1 MEAATSSAAL
11 EELVRE
17 HAALRRVAT
26 LVAQE
31 PSPSEVFAAV
41 TKETGMLLGA
51 QRATL
56 LRVES
61 PQWAV
66 VVAGWS
72 DGALPPVPVGHR
84 GALDGRGILG
94 QMLRTARPVRIEDF
108 DQVGDGAVAEL
119 MRGLGIRAGAG
130 GPIII
135 GGRVWGAVTA
145 VWEDVAT
152 LPPGA
157 EDRVAAFA
165 ELVSYAIEN
174 AETRAELAAS
184 RARLVEAAD
193 EARRRIERDLHDGAQ
208 QRFVAAR
215 LDLTLLERQ
224 LDQPDRARSILAKAR
239 EQLDGG
245 LAELRDLARGIHP
258 TVLTDRGLEPALT
271 ALVRRA
277 SLPVELRAEVPDRLD
292 PAIEAAAYFLVSEA
306 LTNVSEHAQA
316 DTVTVDVASPDGTL
330 VVTISDDGLGGADAR
345 RGSGLRGLVDRVDAV
360 GGHLELS
367 SERGH
372 GDSTLRPAPD
382 ERPRLADR
390 SAAER
395 LSRPAGHRTRGSRRQ
410 DSRQPYLFLSRRR

>member
-1 MEAATSSAAL
+1 
-11 EELVRE
+11 
-17 HAALRRVAT
+17 VAT

-119 MRGLGIRAGAG
+119 MRELGIRAGAG

-135 GGRVWGAVTA
+135 GGRVWGAVTV

-215 LDLTLLERQ
+215 LDLTLLER
-224 LDQPDRARSILAKAR
+224 RSNCAPR
-239 EQLDGG
+239 S
-245 LAELRDLARGIHP
+245 R
-258 TVLTDRGLEPALT
+258 
-271 ALVRRA
+271 
-277 SLPVELRAEVPDRLD
+277 
-292 PAIEAAAYFLVSEA
+292 
-306 LTNVSEHAQA
+306 N
-316 DTVTVDVASPDGTL
+316 
-330 VVTISDDGLGGADAR
+330 
-345 RGSGLRGLVDRVDAV
+345 
-360 GGHLELS
+360 
-367 SERGH
+367 
-372 GDSTLRPAPD
+372 DST
-382 ERPRLADR
+382 
-390 SAAER
+390 
-395 LSRPAGHRTRGSRRQ
+395 RR
-410 DSRQPYLFLSRRR
+410 SRQPPTSSSPRPSPTSPSTPRQTRSPSTWRPPTGRWLSPSRTTASAEPTPGAALVCAASSTVSTPSAATSS

>member
-1 MEAATSSAAL
+1 VEAATSSAAP

-94 QMLRTARPVRIEDF
+94 QMLRTARPLRIEDF
-108 DQVGDGAVAEL
+108 DQVGD
-119 MRGLGIRAGAG
+119 
-130 GPIII
+130 I

-224 LDQPDRARSILAKAR
+224 LDQPDRARSILARAR

-277 SLPVELRAEVPDRLD
+277 SLPVELRAEVPERLD

-306 LTNVSEHAQA
+306 LTNVSKHAQA
-316 DTVTVDVASPDGTL
+316 NTVTVDVASPDGTL

-372 GDSTLRPAPD
+372 GTRLCARLPANVLGSLTGQRQST
-382 ERPRLADR
+382 
-390 SAAER
+390 
-395 LSRPAGHRTRGSRRQ
+395 
-410 DSRQPYLFLSRRR
+410 